1 MCRQTAIGHSTL
13 LIFLIKKL
21 SEPAMQSLQHFKRV
35 ATDWFLWGM
44 VLATVLAY
52 FLPHFGATGGSM
64 HAEYVINIG
73 VFVVFF
79 LHGVNLSSEQI
90 KKGLSNWRLHVMIQ
104 VFTFVLFPLIW
115 LACNKLLGSHV
126 PALLMLGFF
135 YLCALPSTISSS
147 VALTAS
153 AGGNVPAAIL
163 NASMSSVIGIFITPW
178 LVSLLV
184 GTGAGGIDLGD
195 TLLNLCAML
204 LLPLVLGQLLRPL
217 LGKFFARHKKY
228 TNLIDKMVILLLVY
242 AAFCNSM
249 ISGMWQSQGN
259 SVILTAFI
267 GTALLLA
274 LILLLTTST
283 ARALKFDHADKVA
296 AVFCATKKS
305 LAAGAPM
312 AALIF
317 GSNPGM
323 GLILLPIMIYH
334 PMQLIVCSIIAES
347 YASRHRQ
354 QLSQAALEEAR
365 AA

>member
-1 MCRQTAIGHSTL
+1 
-13 LIFLIKKL
+13 
-21 SEPAMQSLQHFKRV
+21 MQALKHLKRIV
-35 ATDWFLWGM
+35 TDWFLCGM

-52 FLPHFGATGGSM
+52 FFPTFGATGGAM
-64 HAEYVINIG
+64 HAEFVINIG

-90 KKGLSNWRLHVMIQ
+90 ANGLKNWRLHLMIQ
-104 VFTFVLFPLIW
+104 AFTFVVFPAIW
-115 LACNKLLGSHV
+115 LVCDLLLGSHA

-147 VALTAS
+147 VALTGS

-163 NASMSSVIGIFITPW
+163 NASLSSVLGIFITPW
-178 LVSLLV
+178 LVSLVV
-184 GTGAGGIDLGD
+184 GTGEGGIDLGS
-195 TLLNLCAML
+195 TLLKLCGIL
-204 LLPLVLGQLLRPL
+204 LLPLVLGQLMRPL
-217 LGKFFARHKKY
+217 LGKFFSRHKKY
-228 TNLIDKMVILLLVY
+228 TNITDKVVILLLVY

-249 ISGMWQSQGN
+249 ISGIWQNQG
-259 SVILTAFI
+259 SSVLITAFLGTAVLLAVILF
-267 GTALLLA
+267 
-274 LILLLTTST
+274 LTTRT
-283 ARALKFDHADKVA
+283 ARLLKFDHGDKVA

-317 GSNPGM
+317 GANPGL

-334 PMQLIVCSIIAES
+334 PMQLVVCSLMAEN
-347 YASRHRQ
+347 YANRHRQ

>member
-1 MCRQTAIGHSTL
+1 
-13 LIFLIKKL
+13 
-21 SEPAMQSLQHFKRV
+21 MQSLKHFKRV
-35 ATDWFLWGM
+35 ATDWFLLGM

-52 FLPHFGATGGSM
+52 FFPRFGATGGNM

-90 KKGLSNWRLHVMIQ
+90 KKGLRNWRLHLMIQ
-104 VFTFVLFPLIW
+104 AFTFVVFPVLW
-115 LACNKLLGSHV
+115 LACDKLLGSHV
-126 PALLMLGFF
+126 PALLMLGFL

-147 VALTAS
+147 VALTGS

-163 NASMSSVIGIFITPW
+163 NASMSSVLGIFITPW
-178 LVSLLV
+178 LISLVV

-195 TLLNLCAML
+195 TLLKLSLML

-217 LGKFFARHKKY
+217 LGTFFSRHKKY
-228 TNLIDKMVILLLVY
+228 TGIIDKLVILLLVY

-274 LILLLTTST
+274 VILLMTTST
-283 ARALKFDHADKVA
+283 ARVLKFNHADKVA
-296 AVFCATKKS
+296 AVFCASKKS

-317 GSNPGM
+317 GTHPGL

-334 PMQLIVCSIIAES
+334 PMQLIVCSVIAEN
-347 YASRHRQ
+347 YANRHRQ
-354 QLSQAALEEAR
+354 QLSKAALEEAQ

>member
-1 MCRQTAIGHSTL
+1 
-13 LIFLIKKL
+13 
-21 SEPAMQSLQHFKRV
+21 MQAFKHLKRV
-35 ATDWFLWGM
+35 VTDWFLCGM

-52 FLPHFGATGGSM
+52 FFPTFGATGGGM

-79 LHGVNLSSEQI
+79 LHGVNLSSEQVV
-90 KKGLSNWRLHVMIQ
+90 KGLKNWRLHVMIQ
-104 VFTFVLFPLIW
+104 GFTFVVFPVIW
-115 LACNKLLGSHV
+115 LICDRLLGSHV

-147 VALTAS
+147 VALTGT

-163 NASMSSVIGIFITPW
+163 NASLSSVLGIFITPW
-178 LVSLLV
+178 LISLLL
-184 GTGAGGIDLGD
+184 GTGAGGIDLGS
-195 TLLNLCAML
+195 TLLKLCGIL
-204 LLPLVLGQLLRPL
+204 LLPLVLGQLMRPL
-217 LGKFFARHKKY
+217 LGKFFSRHKKY
-228 TNLIDKMVILLLVY
+228 TNLIDKIVILLLVY

-249 ISGMWQSQGN
+249 ISGIWQNQG
-259 SVILTAFI
+259 STVLVTAFVGTAVLLAVILF
-267 GTALLLA
+267 
-274 LILLLTTST
+274 LTTRT
-283 ARALKFDHADKVA
+283 ARLLKFDHGDKVA

-317 GSNPGM
+317 GANPGL

-334 PMQLIVCSIIAES
+334 PMQLIVCSVIAEN
-347 YASRHRQ
+347 YASRHKQ
-354 QLSQAALEEAR
+354 QLSEAALEEAR

>member
-1 MCRQTAIGHSTL
+1 
-13 LIFLIKKL
+13 
-21 SEPAMQSLQHFKRV
+21 MQSLKHFKRV
-35 ATDWFLWGM
+35 ATDWFLLGM

-52 FLPHFGATGGSM
+52 FFPRFGATGGNM

-90 KKGLSNWRLHVMIQ
+90 KKGLRNWRLHLMIQ
-104 VFTFVLFPLIW
+104 AFTFVVFPVLW
-115 LACNKLLGSHV
+115 LACDKLLGSHV
-126 PALLMLGFF
+126 PALLMLGFL

-147 VALTAS
+147 VALTGS

-163 NASMSSVIGIFITPW
+163 NASMSSVLGIFITPW
-178 LVSLLV
+178 LISLVV
-184 GTGAGGIDLGD
+184 GTGAGGIDLSD
-195 TLLNLCAML
+195 TLLKLSLML

-217 LGKFFARHKKY
+217 LGTFFSRHKKY
-228 TNLIDKMVILLLVY
+228 TGIIDKLVILLLVY

-274 LILLLTTST
+274 VILLMTTST
-283 ARALKFDHADKVA
+283 ARVLKFNHADKVA
-296 AVFCATKKS
+296 AVFCASKKS

-317 GSNPGM
+317 GTHPGL

-334 PMQLIVCSIIAES
+334 PMQLIVCSVIAEN
-347 YASRHRQ
+347 YANRHRQ
-354 QLSQAALEEAR
+354 QLSKAALEEAQ

>member
-1 MCRQTAIGHSTL
+1 MSVFKHL
-13 LIFLIKKL
+13 
-21 SEPAMQSLQHFKRV
+21 KRV
-35 ATDWFLWGM
+35 VTDWFLCGM

-52 FLPHFGATGGSM
+52 FFPHFGATGGSM

-90 KKGLSNWRLHVMIQ
+90 RHGLKNWRLHIMVQ
-104 VFTFVLFPLIW
+104 AFTFIVFPVIW
-115 LACNKLLGSHV
+115 LICDKAFGAYV
-126 PALLMLGFF
+126 PALLMLGFL

-147 VALTAS
+147 VALTGS

-163 NASMSSVIGIFITPW
+163 NASMSSVFGIFMTPW
-178 LVSLLV
+178 LVSLV
-184 GTGAGGIDLGD
+184 IGTGSGGIDLGS
-195 TLLNLCAML
+195 TLLNLSLLL
-204 LLPLVLGQLLRPL
+204 LLPLILGQLVRPL
-217 LGKFFARHKKY
+217 VGKFFARHKKD

-249 ISGMWQSQGN
+249 ISGMWQTQGN
-259 SVILTAFI
+259 SVIAMAFV
-267 GTALLLA
+267 GSAVLLA
-274 LILLLTTST
+274 FILLLTTGT
-283 ARALKFDHADKVA
+283 ARLLKFNHADKVA

-317 GSNPGM
+317 GNNPGL

-334 PMQLIVCSIIAES
+334 PLQLIVCSVMAEN
-347 YASRHRQ
+347 YANRHKQ
-354 QLSQAALEEAR
+354 QLSAEALEEAR

>member
-1 MCRQTAIGHSTL
+1 
-13 LIFLIKKL
+13 
-21 SEPAMQSLQHFKRV
+21 MQALKHLKRV
-35 ATDWFLWGM
+35 VTDWFLCGM

-52 FLPHFGATGGSM
+52 FFPHFGATGGGM

-90 KKGLSNWRLHVMIQ
+90 RNGLKNWRLHIMIQ
-104 VFTFVLFPLIW
+104 AFTFVVFPVLWLIS
-115 LACNKLLGSHV
+115 NKLLSAYV

-147 VALTAS
+147 VALTGS
-153 AGGNVPAAIL
+153 AKGNVPAAIL
-163 NASMSSVIGIFITPW
+163 NASLSSVLGIFITPW
-178 LVSLLV
+178 LVSLVV
-184 GTGAGGIDLGD
+184 GTGAGGIDLGS
-195 TLLNLCAML
+195 TLLDLCGML
-204 LLPLVLGQLLRPL
+204 LLPLVLGQLIRPL
-217 LGKFFARHKKY
+217 AGKFFAKHKKY
-228 TNLIDKMVILLLVY
+228 TNLIDKIVILLLVY

-249 ISGMWQSQGN
+249 ISGMWQAQGS

-267 GTALLLA
+267 GTAVLLA
-274 LILLLTTST
+274 VILFMTTRT
-283 ARALKFDHADKVA
+283 ARALEFDHGDRVA

-317 GSNPGM
+317 GANPGL

-334 PMQLIVCSIIAES
+334 PMQLIVCSVMAEN
-347 YASRHRQ
+347 YANRHNQ
-354 QLSQAALEEAR
+354 QLSAEALEEAR

>member
-1 MCRQTAIGHSTL
+1 
-13 LIFLIKKL
+13 
-21 SEPAMQSLQHFKRV
+21 MQALKHLKRV
-35 ATDWFLWGM
+35 VTDWFLCGM

-52 FLPHFGATGGSM
+52 FFPHFGATGGGM

-90 KKGLSNWRLHVMIQ
+90 RNGLKNWRLHIMIQ
-104 VFTFVLFPLIW
+104 AFTFVVFPVLWLIS
-115 LACNKLLGSHV
+115 NKLLSAYV

-147 VALTAS
+147 VALTGS
-153 AGGNVPAAIL
+153 AKGNVPAAIL
-163 NASMSSVIGIFITPW
+163 NASLSSVLGIFITPW
-178 LVSLLV
+178 LVSLVV
-184 GTGAGGIDLGD
+184 GTGAGGIDLGS
-195 TLLNLCAML
+195 TLLDLCGML
-204 LLPLVLGQLLRPL
+204 LLPLVLGQLIRPL
-217 LGKFFARHKKY
+217 AGKFFARHKKY
-228 TNLIDKMVILLLVY
+228 TNLIDKIVILLLVY

-249 ISGMWQSQGN
+249 ISGMWQAQGS

-267 GTALLLA
+267 GTAVLLA
-274 LILLLTTST
+274 VILFMTTRT
-283 ARALKFDHADKVA
+283 ARALEFDHGDRVA

-317 GSNPGM
+317 GANPGL

-334 PMQLIVCSIIAES
+334 PMQLIVCSVMAEN
-347 YASRHRQ
+347 YANRHNQ
-354 QLSQAALEEAR
+354 QLSAAALEEAR

>member
-1 MCRQTAIGHSTL
+1 
-13 LIFLIKKL
+13 
-21 SEPAMQSLQHFKRV
+21 MQSLKHFKRV
-35 ATDWFLWGM
+35 ATDWFLLGM

-52 FLPHFGATGGSM
+52 FFPRFGATGGNM

-90 KKGLSNWRLHVMIQ
+90 KKGLRNWRLHLMIQ
-104 VFTFVLFPLIW
+104 AFTFVVFPVLW
-115 LACNKLLGSHV
+115 LACDKLLGSHV
-126 PALLMLGFF
+126 PALLMLGFL

-147 VALTAS
+147 VALTGS

-163 NASMSSVIGIFITPW
+163 NASMSSVLGTFITPW
-178 LVSLLV
+178 LMSLAV

-195 TLLNLCAML
+195 TLLKLSLML

-217 LGKFFARHKKY
+217 LGTFFSRHKKY
-228 TNLIDKMVILLLVY
+228 TNIIDKLVILLLVY

-274 LILLLTTST
+274 VILLMTTST
-283 ARALKFDHADKVA
+283 ARVLKFDHADKVA
-296 AVFCATKKS
+296 AVFCASKKS

-317 GSNPGM
+317 GTHPGL

-334 PMQLIVCSIIAES
+334 PMQLIVCSVIAEN
-347 YASRHRQ
+347 YANRHRQ
-354 QLSQAALEEAR
+354 QLSKAALEEAQ